1 MRRTSAI
8 GTPKSKCRSGG
19 LTLAPC
25 PRPPS
30 ALCTRPCSPRES
42 SGVGKRKKGRM
53 WVQKR
58 AVSDSFSKKEK
69 RGTSGIYV
77 QNASKR
83 RSGCP
88 RNPSISPRKPDL
100 LNAQKAT
107 LLNHA
112 LPDKNTRSEEPP
124 KKCSCEPDQK
134 GRRMHCTVCSGRV
147 WTRELPEKILHTETH
162 IALQLACVGRM
173 FAPVV
178 HRTTMPPPS
187 NGRIREAGREGINIS
202 TTPSQT
208 RGKLQE
214 NGRWH
219 IFLMFLKRR
228 TQHKEGRT
236 RVAAHCS

>member
-1 MRRTSAI
+1 MRQR
-8 GTPKSKCRSGG
+8 RSGG

-30 ALCTRPCSPRES
+30 ALCTRPCSPGES

-69 RGTSGIYV
+69 GGTSGIYV

-88 RNPSISPRKPDL
+88 RKPSIAPRKPDL

-147 WTRELPEKILHTETH
+147 WTRELPEKKYCIQRLTSPFNSL
-162 IALQLACVGRM
+162 ASAGCSLQSYIEQQCLR
-173 FAPVV
+173 
-178 HRTTMPPPS
+178 H
-187 NGRIREAGREGINIS
+187 
-202 TTPSQT
+202 QT
-208 RGKLQE
+208 D
-214 NGRWH
+214 
-219 IFLMFLKRR
+219 
-228 TQHKEGRT
+228 
-236 RVAAHCS
+236 V